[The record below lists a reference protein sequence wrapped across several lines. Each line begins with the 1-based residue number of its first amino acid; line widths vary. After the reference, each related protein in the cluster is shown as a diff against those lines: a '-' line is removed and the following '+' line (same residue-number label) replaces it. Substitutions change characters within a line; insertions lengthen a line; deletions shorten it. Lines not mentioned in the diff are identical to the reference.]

1 MAHDNDASN
10 DGRTVTDKLGRR
22 RFIRTTGAGAAM
34 AGLAGCIPDSDGQGT
49 PTPDDDGTPTPT
61 GPETPPPPEGSLTI
75 GLLAPLSGPTAVLGS
90 GAARAAGMATA
101 EINAGEGVMGQEIEV
116 VNADTQNSPG
126 TAQSETERLVNEENV
141 DVLMG
146 TFASESTQ
154 TILPFT
160 AQEGI
165 PLIVTGSAA
174 PTTVTDFVG
183 SDYERYKNLFRTG
196 PINSIYQARGFAG
209 YADYLS
215 ARHGWNTFGF
225 VADRASWT
233 TPFDQRL
240 PSLLEDKGYTVP
252 YTEQIS
258 IETDNYSPILNSL
271 VEAEVEGVFR
281 FFAHQTAA
289 NMVGEWVQ
297 RRLPFGIEGINVWS
311 QMPSWFEQLQGAAI
325 FTSTS
330 QSGAGGVAPVTEKTV
345 PFTEAYRE
353 QFGEAENPPRG
364 HPMYMGFNTYDA
376 IHFYRQAVES
386 AGTWDYDNFLD
397 DIVDA
402 MLSETMVGS
411 TQTIDLMGPDGEFP
425 HDVKAETEASG
436 TLGLSITQWQQE
448 GALECVYPQ
457 SYSTADHLAPSWM

>member
-1 MAHDNDASN
+1 MASDNDARD

-22 RFIRTTGAGAAM
+22 RFIQTTGAGAAM

-49 PTPDDDGTPTPT
+49 EPPGDTPTPT
-61 GPETPPPPEGSLTI
+61 GPETPPPPEGSLKI
-75 GLLAPLSGPTAVLGS
+75 GLLAPLSGPTGVLGS
-90 GAARAAGMATA
+90 GAARSAGMAAA
-101 EINAGEGVMGQEIEV
+101 EINGGEGVMGQEIEV

-126 TAQSETERLVNEENV
+126 TAQSEAERLVNDEDV
-141 DVLMG
+141 DALMG

-174 PTTVTDFVG
+174 PTSVTDFVG
-183 SDYERYKNLFRTG
+183 SDYERYKNFFRTG

-225 VADRASWT
+225 LGDRASWT
-233 TPFDQRL
+233 VPFSETL
-240 PSLLEDKGYTVP
+240 PQLLENKDYNIP
-252 YTEQIS
+252 YSERIS
-258 IETDNYSPILNSL
+258 IETDNYSPILNSI
-271 VEAEVEGVFR
+271 VESESEAVFR

-289 NMVGEWVQ
+289 SMVGEWVQ
-297 RRLPFGIEGINVWS
+297 RRLPFSIEGINVWS
-311 QMPSWFEQLQGAAI
+311 QMPSWFQQLEGAAI

-330 QSGAGGVAPVTEKTV
+330 QSGAGGTAPVTEKTI

-353 QFGEAENPPRG
+353 QFGEAEAPPRG
-364 HPMYMGFNTYDA
+364 HPMYMGYNTYDA

-386 AGTWDYDNFLD
+386 AGTWDYENYLD
-397 DIVDA
+397 DIIDA
-402 MLSETMVGS
+402 MLSQTMVGT

-425 HDVKAETEASG
+425 HDVKPESGASG

-448 GALECVYPQ
+448 GALECVYPN
-457 SYSTADHLAPSWM
+457 SYSTAEHLAPSWM